1 MLHSDFSGCSLSHC
15 QKEAAGTA
23 PRRPWGVPGG
33 PWGCLRGAWQV
44 PGMPSGTLGGSL
56 WALWR
61 SPGARGGSLGVPG
74 GSLGVSG
81 GPGGMLRGAPW
92 GAEAVPGASRTI
104 LGGHLGVL
112 GASPGSLVKSLE
124 RFSATMKSLKNH
136 WFLLYFHHLVTL
148 GATLALTKG
157 LCRSQSG
164 HWRVLRGPWGS
175 LGWSLWNRG
184 GPGRG
189 PWRSRGSPL
198 ASQTPLGMPP

>member
-1 MLHSDFSGCSLSHC
+1 
-15 QKEAAGTA
+15 
-23 PRRPWGVPGG
+23 
-33 PWGCLRGAWQV
+33 
-44 PGMPSGTLGGSL
+44 MPSGTLGGSL

-81 GPGGMLRGAPW
+81 GPGGLLRGAPW

-136 WFLLYFHHLVTL
+136 CFLLYFHHLATL

-164 HWRVLRGPWGS
+164 HWRVFRGPGGS
-175 LGWSLWNRG
+175 LGGSLWNRG
-184 GPGRG
+184 RAREGAMEVPRGAPGVPKPSREASVNPADLPRGPGEVD
-189 PWRSRGSPL
+189 GSYHTGGLGLPL
-198 ASQTPLGMPP
+198 SS